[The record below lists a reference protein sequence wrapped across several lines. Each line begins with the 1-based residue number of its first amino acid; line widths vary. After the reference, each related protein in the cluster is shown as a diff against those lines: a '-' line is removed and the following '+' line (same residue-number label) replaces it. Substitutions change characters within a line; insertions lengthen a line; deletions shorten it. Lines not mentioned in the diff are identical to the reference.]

1 MERER
6 RSADGTRCSAPAGG
20 SFHRAEGAPRRG
32 RRSTTLAG
40 VSTVGEGPLS
50 TRHALHPNVRRSPY
64 FAATERAGAT
74 EYMVYNHMYMAV
86 AFAGDPR
93 EAYVALR
100 ERVCLWDVGAE
111 RQTEL
116 RGPDAVAFANFL
128 CTRDLRGLA
137 VGQCRFTMLCDDAG
151 TIMSE
156 SIVLRPS
163 EHTVWISHGDVD
175 LTLWASALARAGG
188 YHVAVGEPDV
198 APIQVQGPRSR
209 DLLSALTPDVSE
221 LAYYRCVETTIAGQW
236 CVVSRTGWSRELG
249 YEVFPIGSEGA
260 MDLWDALERAGERHG
275 VLVTGPNLNRAIEQA
290 ITDTHYYVNSGMNPY
305 EAGAGRLLELASA
318 PFVGAEALSRA
329 AQAPLERHTLGLAL
343 DSDPGRLEEFW
354 AISDEEGP
362 AGVVR
367 WAAYSY
373 ALDEHL
379 AIALLPRRVGV
390 GDRVTVHA
398 PAGAVGGAVRELP
411 FVT

>member
-1 MERER
+1 M
-6 RSADGTRCSAPAGG
+6 
-20 SFHRAEGAPRRG
+20 GAPVRA
-32 RRSTTLAG
+32 TLDYARG
-40 VSTVGEGPLS
+40 VSTVGEGRLS
-50 TRHALHPNVRRSPY
+50 VRHPLHPNVRRSPY
-64 FAATERAGAT
+64 FAATERAGAS

-151 TIMSE
+151 TIMTE
-156 SIVLRPS
+156 PIVLRPW
-163 EHTVWISHGDVD
+163 EDRVWISHGDID

-188 YHVAVGEPDV
+188 HDVAVTEPDV
-198 APIQVQGPRSR
+198 APIQVQGPLSR
-209 DLLSALTPDVSE
+209 DLLSALTPDIAE
-221 LAYYRCVETTIAGQW
+221 LRYYRCVETMIAGHP
-236 CVVSRTGWSRELG
+236 CVVSRTGWSRDLS
-249 YEVFPIGSEGA
+249 YEVFPLGSDGA
-260 MDLWDALERAGERHG
+260 MDLWNALERAGEPHG
-275 VLVTGPNLNRAIEQA
+275 VLVAGPNLNRAVEQA

-305 EAGAGRLLELASA
+305 EAGAGRLVELDSA
-318 PFVGAEALSRA
+318 PFVGSEALSRSA
-329 AQAPLERHTLGLAL
+329 LAPPERHTQGLVL

-354 AISDEEGP
+354 ALSDGEGA

-390 GDRVTVHA
+390 GSRVTVHA
-398 PAGAVGGAVRELP
+398 PAGTLGGTVRELP
-411 FVT
+411 FVA